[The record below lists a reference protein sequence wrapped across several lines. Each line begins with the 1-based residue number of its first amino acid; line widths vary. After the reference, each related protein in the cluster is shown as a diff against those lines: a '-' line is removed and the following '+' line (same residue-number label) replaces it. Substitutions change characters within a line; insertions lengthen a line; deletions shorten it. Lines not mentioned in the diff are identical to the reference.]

1 MYKLEYLPSA
11 LRDMTEIAR
20 YISAELKSPAAAE
33 KLAEELIEAAE
44 RTAAFPYANP
54 VYVPI
59 RQLKRE
65 YRKRAVKNYLIFYY
79 VDEEGGV
86 YSSSITAVTT
96 MPDEKQT
103 AAMMSSMTELL
114 SSVTLP
120 VSVSR

>member
-20 YISAELKSPAAAE
+20 YIGEELKSPAAAE

-79 VDEEGGV
+79 VDEERK
-86 YSSSITAVTT
+86 TVTVARVIYARR
-96 MPDEKQT
+96 ELC
-103 AAMMSSMTELL
+103 AALGKERR
-114 SSVTLP
+114 VAEEP
-120 VSVSR
+120 

>member
-65 YRKRAVKNYLIFYY
+65 YRKRARVIYARRELCAALGKERR
-79 VDEEGGV
+79 VAEE
-86 YSSSITAVTT
+86 
-96 MPDEKQT
+96 P
-103 AAMMSSMTELL
+103 
-114 SSVTLP
+114 
-120 VSVSR
+120 